1 MKRIKELCPTS
12 IFAEKLGGKWK
23 LAIIYNLRNRNLRF
37 GQLANLVDG
46 VSRKV
51 LTEHLRQMEEDKL
64 IVRTVYKEIPPRVEY
79 GLTQAGKDLMPLFQ
93 KIDDW
98 VRKHYA

>member
-1 MKRIKELCPTS
+1 
-12 IFAEKLGGKWK
+12 
-23 LAIIYNLRNRNLRF
+23 
-37 GQLANLVDG
+37 
-46 VSRKV
+46 
-51 LTEHLRQMEEDKL
+51 MEEDKL

-93 KIDDW
+93 KIDNW

>member
-1 MKRIKELCPTS
+1 MKGIEELCPTS

-37 GQLANLVDG
+37 GQLASLVDG

>member
-1 MKRIKELCPTS
+1 MKGIEELCPTS

-37 GQLANLVDG
+37 GRLANLVDG

-51 LTEHLRQMEEDKL
+51 LTEHLKQMEEDKL

>member
-1 MKRIKELCPTS
+1 MKGIEELCPTS

-23 LAIIYNLRNRNLRF
+23 LAISYNLRNRNLRF
-37 GQLANLVDG
+37 GRLANLVDG

-51 LTEHLRQMEEDKL
+51 LTEHLKQMEEDKL

>member
-1 MKRIKELCPTS
+1 MKGIEELCPTS

-64 IVRTVYKEIPPRVEY
+64 IGRTVYKEIPPRVEY

>member
-1 MKRIKELCPTS
+1 MKGIEELCPTS

-37 GQLANLVDG
+37 GRLANLVDG

>member
-1 MKRIKELCPTS
+1 MKGIEKLCPTS

>member
-1 MKRIKELCPTS
+1 
-12 IFAEKLGGKWK
+12 
-23 LAIIYNLRNRNLRF
+23 
-37 GQLANLVDG
+37 LANLVDG

>member
-1 MKRIKELCPTS
+1 MKGIEELCPTS
-12 IFAEKLGGKWK
+12 IFAEKLGGKWT

-37 GQLANLVDG
+37 GRLANLVDG

-64 IVRTVYKEIPPRVEY
+64 IVRTVYKEIPQRDVY

>member
-1 MKRIKELCPTS
+1 MKGIEELCPTS

-51 LTEHLRQMEEDKL
+51 LTEHLRLMEEDKL

>member
-1 MKRIKELCPTS
+1 MKWIEELCPTS
-12 IFAEKLGGKWK
+12 IFAEKFGGKWK

>member
-1 MKRIKELCPTS
+1 MKGIKELCPTS

>member
-64 IVRTVYKEIPPRVEY
+64 IIRTVYKEIPPRVEY

>member
-1 MKRIKELCPTS
+1 MKGIEELCPTS

-64 IVRTVYKEIPPRVEY
+64 IGRTVYKEIPPRVEY

-98 VRKHYA
+98 VRKHYT

>member
-1 MKRIKELCPTS
+1 MKGIEELCPTS

-23 LAIIYNLRNRNLRF
+23 LATIYNLRNRNLRF

>member
-1 MKRIKELCPTS
+1 
-12 IFAEKLGGKWK
+12 LGGKWK

>member
-1 MKRIKELCPTS
+1 MKGIEELCPTS

>member
-1 MKRIKELCPTS
+1 MKGIEELCPTS
-12 IFAEKLGGKWK
+12 IFEEKLGGKWK

-64 IVRTVYKEIPPRVEY
+64 IIRTVYKEIPPRVEY

-98 VRKHYA
+98 VRKHYV

>member
-1 MKRIKELCPTS
+1 MKGIEELCPTS

-93 KIDDW
+93 KIDDC

>member
-1 MKRIKELCPTS
+1 MKGIEELCPTS

-79 GLTQAGKDLMPLFQ
+79 GLTQAGKDLIPLFQ

>member
-1 MKRIKELCPTS
+1 MKGIEELCPTS

-64 IVRTVYKEIPPRVEY
+64 IIRTVYKEIPPRVEY

>member
-1 MKRIKELCPTS
+1 MKGIEEICTTS

>member
-1 MKRIKELCPTS
+1 MKGIEKLCPTS

-79 GLTQAGKDLMPLFQ
+79 GLTQAGKDLIPLFQ